1 MVSQF
6 RQDNK
11 KNEKTDV
18 VGTQVVHDDNI
29 EACIKTTVSS
39 SNSTSI
45 NGKFGDDREYIEPDE
60 KEMKALMWKVDR
72 RIVPFVAMLYLC
84 SYLDRVNIGNAKIA
98 GLMDDIDITE
108 KDHLI
113 RNTVVF
119 EVPSNLVLK
128 WLGPRLWISIIMVI
142 WGVIMAAMAACR
154 TGVEL
159 IVARVFLGMAES
171 GLFPGV
177 IFYLSVWYTRKEIAF
192 RIALFYGSA
201 SLAGAFGGILAWAI
215 SHMEGLRNL
224 NGWQWI
230 FIIEAIPTVV
240 LGILTYFVL
249 PDFPENTKFLND
261 REREIILMRNKRDA
275 GITSDVHFSWSQV
288 RSTFMDWKVY
298 VYASIFLT
306 SCIPVYGLS
315 MFMPSIVKG
324 MGYESVTAQAMS
336 SPPYVLAFIWCLIN
350 SYDADRRGERGFH
363 MMISGTFSVIG
374 YILIIALSSVSDVA
388 KYIGVVIATIGAF
401 GLVAAMMSWFSN
413 NFSGHTR
420 RGVAIALITTIG
432 NTSGA
437 ISGQVYQAS
446 DEPLYIKGHSIS
458 LALMVTCVII
468 TGFMKFMLTRINKKR
483 DNMTPEEY
491 RIASEGIELGENH
504 PGFRFIT

>member
-1 MVSQF
+1 
-6 RQDNK
+6 
-11 KNEKTDV
+11 
-18 VGTQVVHDDNI
+18 
-29 EACIKTTVSS
+29 
-39 SNSTSI
+39 
-45 NGKFGDDREYIEPDE
+45 
-60 KEMKALMWKVDR
+60 MKALMWKVDR

-98 GLMDDIDITE
+98 GLMEDIDITE
-108 KDHLI
+108 KEYGLALSI
-113 RNTVVF
+113 FFVSYVIF

-128 WLGPRLWISIIMVI
+128 WLGPRLWISIIMVV
-142 WGVIMAAMAACR
+142 WGIIMAA
-154 TGVEL
+154 V
-159 IVARVFLGMAES
+159 S
-171 GLFPGV
+171 GV

-215 SHMEGLRNL
+215 SHMEGLQNL

-240 LGILTYFVL
+240 FGILTYFVL
-249 PDFPENTKFLND
+249 PDFPESTKFLNE

-288 RSTFMDWKVY
+288 RSTFLDWKVY

-336 SPPYVLAFIWCLIN
+336 SPPYVLAFIWCLVN

-363 MMISGTFSVIG
+363 MMVSGTFSVIG
-374 YILIIALSSVSDVA
+374 YILIIALSSVSDVG

-458 LALMVTCVII
+458 LALIATCVII

-491 RIASEGIELGENH
+491 RIASEGTELGENH